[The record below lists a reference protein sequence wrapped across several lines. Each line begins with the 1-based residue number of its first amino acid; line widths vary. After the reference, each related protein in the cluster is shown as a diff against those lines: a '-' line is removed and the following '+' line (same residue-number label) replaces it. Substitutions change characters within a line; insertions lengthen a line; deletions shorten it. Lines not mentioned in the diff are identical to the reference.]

1 MKPQLNTK
9 NGSVSKGR
17 AVFMLFYR
25 FILKKY
31 AKYVILE
38 KMQLW
43 GNNMRIAVCD
53 DDPGM
58 LTLMHRLTAGEFEKR
73 HADFT
78 VQAYPD
84 AQKLLS
90 DFAEKPFDVLF
101 LDIKMPGIDG
111 FEAARRVRGMTD
123 ETEIIF
129 ITTEQE
135 LVYDS
140 FDFQPFAFI
149 PKTPPELMKSRLS
162 RTVGNLLAKYKVSR
176 RICVEL
182 PYSEKIYIK
191 PNDLI
196 YVGSEKN
203 NLIYHIRDGEDVLV
217 RAKIQEAEE
226 ILPDD
231 LFIRIHN
238 RLIVNMAHIE
248 SIDYPQ
254 GVLTVTGGELL
265 PISRPRKQS
274 LSDAYDR
281 YLRTLV

>member
-1 MKPQLNTK
+1 
-9 NGSVSKGR
+9 
-17 AVFMLFYR
+17 
-25 FILKKY
+25 
-31 AKYVILE
+31 
-38 KMQLW
+38 
-43 GNNMRIAVCD
+43 MRIAVCD
-53 DDPGM
+53 DDQGM
-58 LTLMHRLTAGEFEKR
+58 LTLMHRLVANEFEKR

-78 VQAYPD
+78 IKAYSC
-84 AQKLLS
+84 AKKLLE
-90 DFAEKPFDVLF
+90 DFKEKPFDVLF

-111 FEAARRVRGMTD
+111 FEAAREVRCMTD

-149 PKTPPELMKSRLS
+149 PKTPPELMKNRLS

-176 RICVEL
+176 RICINL
-182 PYSEKIYIK
+182 PYNEKMYIK
-191 PNDLI
+191 PNDII

-203 NLIYHIRDGEDVLV
+203 NLIYHIRDGEDILV
-217 RAKIQEAEE
+217 REKIQDAEE
-226 ILPDD
+226 LLPAD

-254 GVLTVTGGELL
+254 GVLTVTGGEILT
-265 PISRPRKQS
+265 ISRPRKQS

-281 YLRTLV
+281 YLRMLL

>member
-1 MKPQLNTK
+1 
-9 NGSVSKGR
+9 
-17 AVFMLFYR
+17 
-25 FILKKY
+25 
-31 AKYVILE
+31 
-38 KMQLW
+38 
-43 GNNMRIAVCD
+43 MRIAVCD
-53 DDPGM
+53 DEPGM
-58 LTLMHRLTAGEFEKR
+58 LAIMHKLVTNEFEKR

-78 VQAYPD
+78 ILAYSE
-84 AQKLLS
+84 AEKLLS
-90 DFAEKPFDVLF
+90 DFAKKPFDVLF

-111 FEAARRVRGMTD
+111 FEAARRVRSLTD

-182 PYSEKIYIK
+182 PYSEKMYIK
-191 PNDLI
+191 PNDII
-196 YVGSEKN
+196 YVGSERN
-203 NLIYHIRDGEDVLV
+203 NLIYHVCDGEDVLV

-226 ILPDD
+226 ILPAD
-231 LFIRIHN
+231 LFVRIHN

-248 SIDYPQ
+248 AIDHSQ
-254 GVLTVTGGELL
+254 GTLTVTGGEIL

-274 LSDAYDR
+274 LSEAYDR